1 MDVADFVGQLQS
13 IKSAQLRQRKLIII
27 DQVLPQT
34 AAILCS
40 VVVGS
45 PIPVQLLI
53 VQVITK
59 TDIVEQPAVQTVQYV
74 RIALPER
81 ELQRTDKLV
90 DLRLQLEFQQ
100 LDLAILGRLPDYAI
114 EVTDAFE
121 HLPQIV
127 ELLRPEPIQWVRG
140 FETIKHVA
148 IKEQ

>member
-1 MDVADFVGQLQS
+1 MDMADFVGQLQS
-13 IKSAQLRQRKLIII
+13 IKSAQLGQRKLIII
-27 DQVLPQT
+27 DQALPQT
-34 AAILCS
+34 ATIPCS

-53 VQVITK
+53 IQVITK

-81 ELQRTDKLV
+81 ELKRTDKLV

-100 LDLAILGRLPDYAI
+100 LDLAVLGRLPDYAI

-121 HLPQIV
+121 HLPQVV

>member
-13 IKSAQLRQRKLIII
+13 IKSAQLGQRKLIII
-27 DQVLPQT
+27 DQALPQT
-34 AAILCS
+34 ATIPCS

-53 VQVITK
+53 IQVITK

-81 ELQRTDKLV
+81 ELKRTDKLV

-100 LDLAILGRLPDYAI
+100 LDLAVLGRLPDYAI

-121 HLPQIV
+121 HLPQVV
-127 ELLRPEPIQWVRG
+127 ELLRPEPI
-140 FETIKHVA
+140 
-148 IKEQ
+148 